1 MPMLDCRGL
10 PLLRSVPTKREKT
23 SSLAARLGFVWML
36 ERLPRRPCLLIFNY
50 HRVADGRD
58 DPYDPGLIEATPD
71 QFDEQM
77 RILKKH
83 YALTELAEAQEL
95 VDHPERLRHSRVLV
109 TLDDGYRDN
118 HDIAF
123 PILRSHG
130 IKAAFFLATG
140 FVGTNRVP
148 WWDQLAYLV
157 RRTEKQILRIGY
169 PSDRIF
175 ALDDSSRLSVI
186 DALLS
191 LYKSEETRDAERFL
205 AGVEE
210 ACGVARP
217 REASDR
223 LFMSWEE
230 AGALVKG
237 GMSIGSHTHDHELL
251 AKLSP
256 EQQLRQC
263 QLSRETIAQELGLT
277 VDAMAYP
284 VGSRGSF
291 SEVTRRCLLE
301 TGYRTAFSY
310 YGGVNTCSE
319 AISNFDVNRVPVA
332 GPADPSHFR
341 LRTALAVVTARDLW

>member
-1 MPMLDCRGL
+1 MLDCRSL
-10 PLLRSVPTKREKT
+10 PLLRSVRSKREKT
-23 SSLAARLGFVWML
+23 SSLAAGLGLVWML

-50 HRVADGRD
+50 HRIADGRD

-95 VDHPERLRHSRVLV
+95 VDHPERLRHCRVLV

-118 HDIAF
+118 HDTAF

-130 IKAAFFLATG
+130 IKAAFFLVTG

-148 WWDQLAYLV
+148 WWDQLAYVV
-157 RRTEKQILRIGY
+157 RRTEKQILRIRY
-169 PSDRIF
+169 PTDRIF
-175 ALDDSSRLSVI
+175 TLDDSSRLSVI

-191 LYKSEETRDAERFL
+191 LYKSDETNDAERFL
-205 AGVEE
+205 TGVEE

-263 QLSRETIAQELGLT
+263 QLSREMISQELGLA

-291 SEVTRRCLLE
+291 SEVTRRCLRE

-310 YGGVNTCSE
+310 YGGVNTGSE
-319 AISNFDVNRVPVA
+319 AISSFDVNRISVI

-341 LRTALAVVTARDLW
+341 LRAALAVVTARELW

>member
-1 MPMLDCRGL
+1 
-10 PLLRSVPTKREKT
+10 
-23 SSLAARLGFVWML
+23 ML

-50 HRVADGRD
+50 HRIADGRD

-77 RILKKH
+77 RTLKKH
-83 YALTELAEAQEL
+83 YALTELAEAQKL
-95 VDHPERLRHSRVLV
+95 VDHPERLRHCRVLV

-118 HDIAF
+118 HDVAF
-123 PILRSHG
+123 PIRGRTGSRRP
-130 IKAAFFLATG
+130 FPRPG

-148 WWDQLAYLV
+148 WWDQVAYLV

-175 ALDDSSRLSVI
+175 TLDDSSRLSVI
-186 DALLS
+186 HALLS
-191 LYKSEETRDAERFL
+191 LYKSHETNDSERFL

-217 REASDR
+217 REANDR

-230 AGALVKG
+230 AGTLVKG

-263 QLSRETIAQELGLT
+263 QLSRETISQELGLN
-277 VDAMAYP
+277 VDAFAYP

-291 SEVTRRCLLE
+291 SEVTRRCLRE

-310 YGGVNTCSE
+310 YGGVNTRSE
-319 AISNFDVNRVPVA
+319 AISSFDVNRVAVA

>member
-1 MPMLDCRGL
+1 
-10 PLLRSVPTKREKT
+10 
-23 SSLAARLGFVWML
+23 ML

-50 HRVADGRD
+50 HRIADGRD

-77 RILKKH
+77 RTLKKH

-95 VDHPERLRHSRVLV
+95 VDHPERLRHCRVLV

-148 WWDQLAYLV
+148 WWDQVAYLV

-169 PSDRIF
+169 PSDRILT
-175 ALDDSSRLSVI
+175 LDDSSRLSVI

-191 LYKSEETRDAERFL
+191 LYKSNETNDSERFL

-230 AGALVKG
+230 AGTLVKG

-263 QLSRETIAQELGLT
+263 QLSRETISRELGLT

-291 SEVTRRCLLE
+291 SEVTRRCLRE

-319 AISNFDVNRVPVA
+319 AISSFDVNRVSVA

>member
-1 MPMLDCRGL
+1 
-10 PLLRSVPTKREKT
+10 
-23 SSLAARLGFVWML
+23 
-36 ERLPRRPCLLIFNY
+36 
-50 HRVADGRD
+50 
-58 DPYDPGLIEATPD
+58 
-71 QFDEQM
+71 M

-83 YALTELAEAQEL
+83 YALTELAEAQEF
-95 VDHPERLRHSRVLV
+95 VDHPERLRHCRVLV

-148 WWDQLAYLV
+148 WWDQLAYVV

-175 ALDDSSRLSVI
+175 TLDDSSRLSVI

-191 LYKSEETRDAERFL
+191 LYKSDETNDAERFL

-263 QLSRETIAQELGLT
+263 QLSREMISQELGLA

-310 YGGVNTCSE
+310 YGGVNTGSE
-319 AISNFDVNRVPVA
+319 AISSFDVNRISVV

>member
-1 MPMLDCRGL
+1 MPMLDCRSL
-10 PLLRSVPTKREKT
+10 PLVRSARSRREKT
-23 SSLAARLGFVWML
+23 SSLAARLGLVWML

-50 HRVADGRD
+50 HRIADGRD

-77 RILKKH
+77 RTLKKH
-83 YALTELAEAQEL
+83 YELTELAEAQEL

-140 FVGTNRVP
+140 FVGTHRVP
-148 WWDQLAYLV
+148 WWDQVAYLV
-157 RRTEKQILRIGY
+157 RRTERRILRIGY
-169 PSDRIF
+169 PSDRI
-175 ALDDSSRLSVI
+175 LTVDDSSRLSVI

-191 LYKSEETRDAERFL
+191 LYKSNETNDSERFL

-223 LFMSWEE
+223 RFMSWEE
-230 AGALVKG
+230 AGTLVKG

-263 QLSRETIAQELGLT
+263 QLSRETISQELGLN
-277 VDAMAYP
+277 VDAFAYP

-291 SEVTRRCLLE
+291 SEVTRRCLRE

-310 YGGVNTCSE
+310 YGGVNTRSE
-319 AISNFDVNRVPVA
+319 AISSFDVNRVAVA